1 MFRKL
6 FLIVVV
12 QVLVGCQF
20 PGFEPKNPAREE
32 YETKPASPL
41 AARGITRVA
50 VVALNATNEEVDVRE
65 VTQIFSTE
73 LQQFAGVRVFPA
85 AITMAA
91 MVQTKPQMP
100 EQAHLFARQL
110 GVDALIA
117 VFITDYQPYENPRV
131 GVMLRLYPVAD
142 PDETDTVART
152 ALSVERVYDAEVR
165 AVADQV
171 RAFAVDRGA
180 ADTPMGHGEYFKVTS
195 QYLHFV
201 ADRSFR
207 DFFAEARRR
216 GVDIGP
222 VTTDDIEKDAA
233 PAEVESS
240 TPGLPTPTSGDEERN
255 PNGP

>member
-117 VFITDYQPYENPRV
+117 VFITDYQPYENQRSPGILPNRKP
-131 GVMLRLYPVAD
+131 LH
-142 PDETDTVART
+142 RT
-152 ALSVERVYDAEVR
+152 RRKQRRVERGQHQ
-165 AVADQV
+165 QV
-171 RAFAVDRGA
+171 KQHRVKR
-180 ADTPMGHGEYFKVTS
+180 
-195 QYLHFV
+195 
-201 ADRSFR
+201 
-207 DFFAEARRR
+207 
-216 GVDIGP
+216 
-222 VTTDDIEKDAA
+222 
-233 PAEVESS
+233 
-240 TPGLPTPTSGDEERN
+240 
-255 PNGP
+255 